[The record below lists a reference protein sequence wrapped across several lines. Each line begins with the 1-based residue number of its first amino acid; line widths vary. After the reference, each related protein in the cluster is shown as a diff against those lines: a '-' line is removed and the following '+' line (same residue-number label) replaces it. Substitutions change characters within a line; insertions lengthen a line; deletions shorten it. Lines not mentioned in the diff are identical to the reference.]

1 MANEANSNL
10 IVVSGSSFIEEYAGL
25 GARRV
30 RDIFTEA
37 RDKRPCII
45 FIDEL
50 DALGRRGT
58 SPVSSDASNERNS
71 TINQILVEMD
81 GFEDS
86 DGFMVVAATNRIE
99 YIDPALIRSGRF
111 DLKIKVSLP
120 EQADRIKIL

>member
-58 SPVSSDASNERNS
+58 SQVSSDVSNERNS

-99 YIDPALIRSGRF
+99 YLDPALIRSGRF

-120 EQADRIKIL
+120 EQTDRIKIL